1 MKMNIVRNKMGK
13 KAVAALLAVMIMSA
27 PVTNVSFASEGEAGE
42 ATAPTTTEQT
52 VSTPAPAPVKPEA
65 SSHKDN
71 DKVHAYN
78 AEVKKYNDS
87 AAQYNK
93 SVDEEYEAAV
103 EETNRQNAI
112 IDQHNADE
120 QQRVNDA
127 KERNAQAQAAADEA
141 NRIID
146 EENAKEKESVDQ
158 HNKSE
163 DEKAEASKAAA
174 EAAKKQNEEAEKH
187 NAEVEKYKADMDKYN
202 EDLKQY
208 NVDLA
213 NAQKIQE
220 RYGYTVEQYNNWIE
234 RDYNGPANKSVEK
247 NASAKEIKV
256 SDTYI
261 VTEAA
266 EKSGVKVKVNIQH
279 NFLDNNV
286 SYTEEFEIDA
296 NDIIKVMP
304 MTKVGESTAKG
315 YATLYYNMGE
325 SYKMGYWM
333 EAYSSVGS
341 NAKYNEYGWDHGD
354 THEISYKDGKNHAFD
369 KEEIFVEYNYMWKPL
384 KTYKLFNPPV
394 EPTMPT
400 NPGEAKAIVEVPEIY
415 NPVYKTFVEKEYVK
429 AELENIKEADIWEKL
444 PNPVKKAYISLL
456 DYMDLFDVP
465 AAADTKAPAEPAASA
480 AKTVPAEKKASPAVA
495 GATITESGMPMA
507 ATNTETISDN
517 EVPMTIMDS
526 ETPQAPAGAW
536 ALINLISAL
545 LTALLSLIMMAR
557 YFRARREENEE
568 TGELEERNRK
578 GDLRLT
584 SLIPAIGA
592 IAAFILT
599 ENMANPM
606 ILTDRW
612 TVMMII
618 ILAIQTGV
626 AVLVGKKDSSN
637 KETLENA

>member
-1 MKMNIVRNKMGK
+1 MRMNIVRNKMGK

-27 PVTNVSFASEGEAGE
+27 PVTNVSFASEGETGE
-42 ATAPTTTEQT
+42 AAAPTTTEQT
-52 VSTPAPAPVKPEA
+52 VSTPAPVKPDA
-65 SSHKDN
+65 TSHKDN

-78 AEVKKYNDS
+78 AEVKEYNDS

-112 IDQHNADE
+112 IDQHNAEE

-187 NAEVEKYKADMDKYN
+187 NAEVDKYN
-202 EDLKQY
+202 ADMKQY
-208 NVDLA
+208 YKDLDQYSTDLA
-213 NAQKIQE
+213 YEKKIQD
-220 RYGYTVEQYNNWIE
+220 RYGYTVEQYNNWVE
-234 RDYNGPANKSVEK
+234 RDYNGPARKSVEK

-256 SDTYI
+256 SDTYT

-266 EKSGVKVKVNIQH
+266 EKSGVKVKVYIEH
-279 NFLDNNV
+279 NFQDVNL

-296 NDIIKVMP
+296 NDIIKVTP
-304 MTKVGESTAKG
+304 MTTVGESTSPG
-315 YATLYYNMGE
+315 YATLYYNTDDQH
-325 SYKMGYWM
+325 KMGYWM

-341 NAKYNEYGWDHGD
+341 NAKYNNYGWDCGD
-354 THEISYKDGKNHAFD
+354 THEISYKDGKNHASD
-369 KEEIFVEYNYMWKPL
+369 KEEIYVEYYYMWNQL
-384 KTYKLFNPPV
+384 REYSLFNIPV

-429 AELENIKEADIWEKL
+429 AELETIVEADIWEKL

-465 AAADTKAPAEPAASA
+465 EAADTKAPAAPAASA
-480 AKTVPAEKKASPAVA
+480 SKSVLAAKNASPAVA
-495 GATITESGMPMA
+495 AATITSNGMPMA
-507 ATNTETISDN
+507 AADTEAVADN
-517 EVPMTIMDS
+517 EVPMTIMD
-526 ETPQAPAGAW
+526 EEAPQAPAGAW
-536 ALINLISAL
+536 ALINLLSAL

-578 GDLRLT
+578 GALRLS

-606 ILTDRW
+606 VLTDRW
-612 TVMMII
+612 TLMMVI

-626 AVLVGKKDSSN
+626 AVLVGKKDD
-637 KETLENA
+637 KEEKIERA